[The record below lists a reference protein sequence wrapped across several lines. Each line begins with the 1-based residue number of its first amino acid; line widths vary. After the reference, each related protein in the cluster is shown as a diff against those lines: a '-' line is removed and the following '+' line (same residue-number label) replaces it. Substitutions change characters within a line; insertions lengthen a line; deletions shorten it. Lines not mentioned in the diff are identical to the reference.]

1 MSTGLR
7 DQSIGVGLGRLD
19 GVPKVEARP
28 CTRMSSP
35 CRSLAIFIRSR
46 PRSPGERWSGLTP
59 ERRKR
64 WTVF

>member
-7 DQSIGVGLGRLD
+7 DQSIGVGLD
-19 GVPKVEARP
+19 GWTGSPRSEERP
-28 CTRMSSP
+28 CTRMSNP
-35 CRSLAIFIRSR
+35 CRSLLIFVRSR
-46 PRSPGERWSGLTP
+46 QRSPRERWSRLTP